1 MKVMR
6 VVFFLLFIAAQL
18 NAADEQTG
26 TVCVA
31 SRAETPFR
39 GQVIPQRGEVGS
51 GGLRVKIDKRPS
63 IAWPQRQGLTL
74 DNLDVNVTHSIS
86 VVNAKGQFVES
97 VRFRFSEYNSRTLC
111 MAYDGYQGIGL
122 QELTKHTPWC
132 KCK

>member
-1 MKVMR
+1 MQVAL
-6 VVFFLLFIAAQL
+6 FLLFIVAQL

-31 SRAETPFR
+31 SRANTPFR
-39 GQVIPQRGEVGS
+39 GQVIPQHGEVGS